1 MEFAHTRACAVG
13 VIPPFCAWVSKP
25 NGACFLLLSGHLLN
39 CYKGYEGLKTLADQS
54 ARSSEVGFDR
64 AMADEI
70 VTREEI
76 RAMRRSY
83 SDAGLETL
91 PNNPFEAFAVW
102 LKQAHENSVIVEAN
116 AMVLSTLASDG
127 QITTRTVLL
136 KDISEGGFTFFTNYE
151 SRKAHGIELNQNV
164 SLLFPWY
171 AMERQVSISGIAEK
185 VSEQESDDYFAT
197 RPWGSQIGAWASH
210 QSSPLASRDELEQRY
225 EGAAQKWPE
234 GSVVPRPPHWGGYRV
249 TPLNIEFW
257 QGRYSR
263 LHDRLRYERSNTA
276 ADWELSR
283 YYP

>member
-185 VSEQESDDYFAT
+185 VSEQESDEYFAT

-210 QSSPLASRDELEQRY
+210 QSSPLASREELEQRY